1 MTSTKNARA
10 AEALDALTAKLID
23 AMEGDPGQWTK
34 PWTAG
39 ALPANAT
46 TGRRYNGTNVLLLSL
61 TAGEREYTSNRW
73 ATFKQ
78 WKDAGSMVRK
88 GERSSV
94 IVFYKRI
101 TVQDESDPDKTKS
114 IPLLRYSSVFA
125 AEQVD
130 GEHAER
136 MRTPA
141 GPGPDPD
148 ERAEAW
154 FAAIGAEVRH
164 GGDSAHWTPGS
175 DVITLPPRETFTSA
189 EGFYSTLAHEHA
201 HWTGHATRLDRD
213 RHRTFGDAVYA
224 REELIAELTSVFKMA
239 HLGLAHEP
247 SPDAAA
253 YLKHWAGHLRAKP
266 RELWSVVGD
275 ASRALDYLIERAE
288 PSEEAAAA

>member
-1 MTSTKNARA
+1 MAKNERA
-10 AEALDALTAKLID
+10 SEALEALTAKLID
-23 AMEGDPGQWTK
+23 AMEGDPGRWTK

-39 ALPANAT
+39 ALPANGV

-61 TAGEREYTSNRW
+61 TAGERGYASNRW
-73 ATFKQ
+73 ATFNQ
-78 WKDAGSMVRK
+78 WKGAGCSVRK

-94 IVFYKRI
+94 IVFYKTLR
-101 TVQDESDPDKTKS
+101 VPDETSSDPDATKR
-114 IPLLRYSSVFA
+114 IPMLRYSSVFA

-136 MRTPA
+136 VRAPA

-148 ERAEAW
+148 ERADAW
-154 FAAIGAEVRH
+154 FAAIGAEVRY

-175 DVITLPPRETFTSA
+175 DVITLPPREVFTSA
-189 EGFYSTLAHEHA
+189 DGYYSTVAHEYA
-201 HWTGHATRLDRD
+201 HWTGHASRLDRD
-213 RHRTFGDAVYA
+213 RHRTFGDATYA
-224 REELIAELTSVFKMA
+224 REELIAELGSVFTMA

-266 RELWSVVGD
+266 RDLWSVVGE
-275 ASRALDYLIERAE
+275 ASAALDHLIERAE
-288 PSEEAAAA
+288 PAETEAAA